1 MQNTNFWYSFVKTI
15 RISPEKNSHITGE
28 VYWSRTTFTP
38 NSGKL
43 EIKPLVYRQRQK
55 NISLQ
60 DDPMPQNQDPTK
72 TAIGV
77 WQAQVHYPE
86 G

>member
-15 RISPEKNSHITGE
+15 KISPEKISHVTGE
-28 VYWSRTTFTP
+28 VYWPRTTFTP

-43 EIKPLVYRQRQK
+43 EKKPLVYRQRQK

-60 DDPMPQNQDPTK
+60 DDRMPQNQDQTK
-72 TAIGV
+72 TALGV
-77 WQAQVHYPE
+77 WQARGHYLE
-86 G
+86 S